1 MRGCEKNNGGEGN
14 MKSKKPTKKRGRP
27 ETRIIKLDATPEEA
41 ARALFS
47 AVKPPDP
54 TLRRKARQPRLG

>member
-1 MRGCEKNNGGEGN
+1 MKKKNRPLSQEP
-14 MKSKKPTKKRGRP
+14 KKKGRP
-27 ETRIIKLDATPEEA
+27 EKFIKLDATPEEA

-54 TLRRKARQPRLG
+54 SKRVKRGK